1 MRPETFSQT
10 HPQDS
15 MAHLQAPKLPASAEQ
30 RRLAA
35 LRSYGILDT
44 VKESAFEDITRIAS
58 LVCGTPIAVVNL
70 IDADRQWFKSEVG
83 LGVRETPLATSI
95 CAHAI
100 LEHDMLVVPDT
111 TQDRRFAENPLVTG
125 DPGLRF
131 YAGALL
137 KTADGL
143 AIGTVCVLDTEP
155 RGLSQQQIDVLRGLA
170 RQVMTQLE
178 LRRMLA
184 ASERQNKH
192 LGSLVTAAG
201 HDLKAPLRSALY
213 AIDRSSSVSVPEVQ
227 ARLAAATAQLLD
239 IDRRLTSL
247 SVAAS
252 SGVGLAP
259 ELTPVAIAPLFA
271 AMEQAWQ
278 PVALRRNI
286 SFSVSPSTLSVIG
299 HGALLETLVGNLLS
313 NAMKYTPKGGSVH
326 LEAERLGD
334 IVEIRVTDTG
344 IGMTT
349 EASEE
354 LFGAFRQADPTAD
367 GLGLGL
373 WIVQQTADALEAT
386 LSVHSAPGEGSRFMV
401 RLNAG

>member
-1 MRPETFSQT
+1 
-10 HPQDS
+10 
-15 MAHLQAPKLPASAEQ
+15 MAHLQAPKLPDAAEH

-35 LRSYGILDT
+35 LRAYDILDT
-44 VKESAFEDITRIAS
+44 ARESAFEDITRIAS

-70 IDADRQWFKSEVG
+70 IDAERQWFKSEVG

-111 TQDRRFAENPLVTG
+111 TLDGRFAENPLVTG

-137 KTADGL
+137 KTPDGL

-155 RGLSQQQIDVLRGLA
+155 RDLSQEQVDVLRGLA

-184 ASERQNKH
+184 LSDRKSRH
-192 LGSLVTAAG
+192 MGRLLTAAG

-213 AIDRSSSVSVPEVQ
+213 AINRASVVSVPDVQ
-227 ARLAAATAQLLD
+227 AKLASATTQLLD
-239 IDRRLTSL
+239 IDRQFTDL
-247 SVAAS
+247 SIAAS
-252 SGVGLAP
+252 SGVGLIP
-259 ELTPVAIAPLFA
+259 ELTPVPIAPLLA
-271 AMEQAWQ
+271 TMEQAWR
-278 PVALRRNI
+278 PAAERKEI
-286 SFSVSPSTLSVIG
+286 TLSASTNAMSVMG
-299 HGALLETLVGNLLS
+299 HAALLETLVGNLLS
-313 NAMKYTPKGGSVH
+313 NAVKYTPRGGDVR
-326 LEAERLGD
+326 LEAQREGD
-334 IVEIRVTDTG
+334 IIEIAVTDTG
-344 IGMTT
+344 IGMTS
-349 EASEE
+349 EATEE
-354 LFGAFRQADPTAD
+354 LFGAFRQADPGAD

-386 LSVHSAPGEGSRFMV
+386 LSVQSAPGKGTRFAI
-401 RLNAG
+401 RLKAV

>member
-1 MRPETFSQT
+1 
-10 HPQDS
+10 
-15 MAHLQAPKLPASAEQ
+15 MAHLAAPKLPNAAEQ

-35 LRSYGILDT
+35 LHAYGILDT
-44 VKESAFEDITRIAS
+44 AKESAFEDITRIAS

-70 IDADRQWFKSEVG
+70 IDGERQWFKSEVG

-111 TQDRRFAENPLVTG
+111 TLDRRFAENPLVTG

-137 KTADGL
+137 KTPDGL

-155 RGLSQQQIDVLRGLA
+155 RGLTQQQIDILRGLA

-184 ASERQNKH
+184 LSERKTRH
-192 LGSLVTAAG
+192 LGSLITAAG

-213 AIDRSSSVSVPEVQ
+213 AIDRSSVASTPEVQ
-227 ARLAAATAQLLD
+227 KRLAGATAQLLD
-239 IDRRLTSL
+239 IDRQLTSL

-252 SGVGLAP
+252 SGVGLVP
-259 ELTPVAIAPLFA
+259 ELAPVAIAPLLA
-271 AMEQAWQ
+271 AMEQAWR
-278 PVALRRNI
+278 AAAERKHI
-286 SFSVSPSTLSVIG
+286 TLSTAASAVSVMG
-299 HGALLETLVGNLLS
+299 HAALLETLIGNLLS
-313 NAMKYTPKGGSVH
+313 NAVKYTPNGGEVR
-326 LEAERLGD
+326 LEARQDGD
-334 IVEIRVTDTG
+334 DVEISITDTG
-344 IGMTT
+344 IGMTP
-349 EASEE
+349 EATEE

-373 WIVQQTADALEAT
+373 WIVEQTADALDAT
-386 LSVHSAPGEGSRFMV
+386 LSVRSVPGEGSRFAV
-401 RLNAG
+401 RLKAG

>member
-1 MRPETFSQT
+1 
-10 HPQDS
+10 
-15 MAHLQAPKLPASAEQ
+15 MAHLAAPKLPNAAEQ

-35 LRSYGILDT
+35 LHAYGILDT
-44 VKESAFEDITRIAS
+44 AKESAFEDITRIAS

-70 IDADRQWFKSEVG
+70 IDGERQWFKSEVG

-111 TQDRRFAENPLVTG
+111 TLDRRFAENPLVTG

-137 KTADGL
+137 KTPDGL

-155 RGLSQQQIDVLRGLA
+155 RGLTQQQIDILRGLA
-170 RQVMTQLE
+170 RQVITQLE

-184 ASERQNKH
+184 LSERKTRH

-213 AIDRSSSVSVPEVQ
+213 AIDRSSVASAPEVQ
-227 ARLAAATAQLLD
+227 MRLAGATAQLLD
-239 IDRRLTSL
+239 IDRQLTSL

-252 SGVGLAP
+252 SGVGLVP
-259 ELTPVAIAPLFA
+259 ELAPVAIAPLLA
-271 AMEQAWQ
+271 AMEQAWR
-278 PVALRRNI
+278 AAAERKHI
-286 SFSVSPSTLSVIG
+286 TLSTAASAVSVMG
-299 HGALLETLVGNLLS
+299 HAALLETLIGNLLS
-313 NAMKYTPKGGSVH
+313 NAVKYTPNGGEVR
-326 LEAERLGD
+326 LEARQDGD
-334 IVEIRVTDTG
+334 GVEISITDTG
-344 IGMTT
+344 IGMTP
-349 EASEE
+349 EATEE

-373 WIVQQTADALEAT
+373 WIVQQTADALDAT
-386 LSVHSAPGEGSRFMV
+386 LSVRSVPGEGSRFAV
-401 RLNAG
+401 RLKAG

>member
-1 MRPETFSQT
+1 M
-10 HPQDS
+10 PQRVTLQDA
-15 MAHLQAPKLPASAEQ
+15 MAHLQAPKLPDAAEH

-35 LRSYGILDT
+35 LRAYDILDT
-44 VKESAFEDITRIAS
+44 ARESAFEDITRIAS

-70 IDADRQWFKSEVG
+70 IDAERQWFKSEVG

-111 TQDRRFAENPLVTG
+111 TFDGRFAENPLVTG

-137 KTADGL
+137 KTPDGL

-155 RGLSQQQIDVLRGLA
+155 RGLSQEQVDVLRGLA

-184 ASERQNKH
+184 LSDRKSRH
-192 LGSLVTAAG
+192 MGRLLTAAG

-213 AIDRSSSVSVPEVQ
+213 AINRASVVSVPDVQ
-227 ARLAAATAQLLD
+227 AKLASATTQLLD
-239 IDRRLTSL
+239 IDRQFTDL
-247 SVAAS
+247 SIAAS
-252 SGVGLAP
+252 SGVGLIP
-259 ELTPVAIAPLFA
+259 ELTPVPIAPLLA
-271 AMEQAWQ
+271 TMEQAWR
-278 PVALRRNI
+278 PAAERKEI
-286 SFSVSPSTLSVIG
+286 TLSASTNAMSVMG
-299 HGALLETLVGNLLS
+299 HAALLETLVGNLLS
-313 NAMKYTPKGGSVH
+313 NAVKYTPRGGDVR
-326 LEAERLGD
+326 LEAQREGD
-334 IVEIRVTDTG
+334 IIEIAVTDTG
-344 IGMTT
+344 IGMTS
-349 EASEE
+349 EATEE
-354 LFGAFRQADPTAD
+354 LFGAFRQADPGAD

-386 LSVHSAPGEGSRFMV
+386 LSVQSAPGKGTRFAI
-401 RLNAG
+401 RLKAV

>member
-1 MRPETFSQT
+1 
-10 HPQDS
+10 
-15 MAHLQAPKLPASAEQ
+15 MAHLPAPKLPNAAEQ

-35 LRSYGILDT
+35 LHSYGILDT
-44 VKESAFEDITRIAS
+44 VRESAFEDITRIAS

-70 IDADRQWFKSEVG
+70 IDAERQWFKSEVG

-100 LEHDMLVVPDT
+100 LEHDVLVVPDT
-111 TQDRRFAENPLVTG
+111 TLDGRFAENPLVTG

-155 RGLSQQQIDVLRGLA
+155 RRLTQEQVDVLRGLA

-184 ASERQNKH
+184 ASERKNRH
-192 LGSLVTAAG
+192 LGSLITAAG

-213 AIDRSSSVSVPEVQ
+213 AIDRSSIASVPEVQ
-227 ARLAAATAQLLD
+227 TKLATATKQLLD
-239 IDRRLTSL
+239 IDRQLTSL

-252 SGVGLAP
+252 SGVGLIP
-259 ELTPVAIAPLFA
+259 ELTAVPIAPVFES
-271 AMEQAWQ
+271 MQQAWR
-278 PVALRRNI
+278 PAAERKNI
-286 SFSVSPSTLSVIG
+286 TLSITAAPLSVMG
-299 HGALLETLVGNLLS
+299 HAALLETLIGNLLS
-313 NAMKYTPKGGSVH
+313 NAVKYTPKGGQVH
-326 LEAERLGD
+326 LDAQHDGD
-334 IVEIRVTDTG
+334 EVEIAITDTG

-349 EASEE
+349 EASGE
-354 LFGAFRQADPTAD
+354 LFGAFRQADPAAD

-373 WIVQQTADALEAT
+373 WIVQQTADALGAT
-386 LSVHSAPGEGSRFMV
+386 LSVQSTPGGGTRFAV
-401 RLNAG
+401 RLKAA

>member
-1 MRPETFSQT
+1 
-10 HPQDS
+10 
-15 MAHLQAPKLPASAEQ
+15 MAHLAAPKLPNAAEQ

-35 LRSYGILDT
+35 LHAYGILDT
-44 VKESAFEDITRIAS
+44 AKESAFEDITRIAS

-70 IDADRQWFKSEVG
+70 IDGERQWFKSEVG

-111 TQDRRFAENPLVTG
+111 TLDRRFAENPLVTG

-137 KTADGL
+137 KTPDGL

-155 RGLSQQQIDVLRGLA
+155 RGLTQQQIDILRGLA

-184 ASERQNKH
+184 LSERKTRH
-192 LGSLVTAAG
+192 LGSLITAAG

-213 AIDRSSSVSVPEVQ
+213 AIDRSSVASTPEVQ
-227 ARLAAATAQLLD
+227 KRLAGATAQLLD
-239 IDRRLTSL
+239 IDRQLTSL

-252 SGVGLAP
+252 SGVGLVP
-259 ELTPVAIAPLFA
+259 ELAPVAIAPLLA
-271 AMEQAWQ
+271 AMEQAWR
-278 PVALRRNI
+278 AAAERKHI
-286 SFSVSPSTLSVIG
+286 TLSTAASAVSVMG
-299 HGALLETLVGNLLS
+299 HAALLETLIGNLLS
-313 NAMKYTPKGGSVH
+313 NAVKYTPNGGEVR
-326 LEAERLGD
+326 LEARQDGD
-334 IVEIRVTDTG
+334 DIEISITDTG
-344 IGMTT
+344 IGMTP
-349 EASEE
+349 EATEE
-354 LFGAFRQADPTAD
+354 LFSAFRQADPTAD

-373 WIVQQTADALEAT
+373 WIVQQTADALDAK
-386 LSVHSAPGEGSRFMV
+386 LSVRSVPGEGSRFAV
-401 RLNAG
+401 RLKAG

>member
-1 MRPETFSQT
+1 MPQRVT
-10 HPQDS
+10 PQDA
-15 MAHLQAPKLPASAEQ
+15 MAHLQAPKLPDAAEH

-35 LRSYGILDT
+35 LRAYDILDT
-44 VKESAFEDITRIAS
+44 ARESAFEDITRIAS

-70 IDADRQWFKSEVG
+70 IDAERQWFKSEVG

-111 TQDRRFAENPLVTG
+111 TLDGRFAENPLVTG

-137 KTADGL
+137 KTPDGL

-155 RGLSQQQIDVLRGLA
+155 RGLSQEQVDVLRGLA

-184 ASERQNKH
+184 LSDRKSRH
-192 LGSLVTAAG
+192 MGRLLTAAG

-213 AIDRSSSVSVPEVQ
+213 AINRASVVSVPDVQ
-227 ARLAAATAQLLD
+227 AKLASATTQLLD
-239 IDRRLTSL
+239 IDRQFTDL
-247 SVAAS
+247 SIAAS
-252 SGVGLAP
+252 SGVGLIP
-259 ELTPVAIAPLFA
+259 ELTPVPIAPLLA
-271 AMEQAWQ
+271 TMEQAWR
-278 PVALRRNI
+278 PAAERKEI
-286 SFSVSPSTLSVIG
+286 TLSASTNAMSVMG
-299 HGALLETLVGNLLS
+299 HAALLETLVGNLLS
-313 NAMKYTPKGGSVH
+313 NAVKYTPRGGDVR
-326 LEAERLGD
+326 LEAQREGD
-334 IVEIRVTDTG
+334 IIEIAVTDTG
-344 IGMTT
+344 IGMTS
-349 EASEE
+349 EATEE
-354 LFGAFRQADPTAD
+354 LFGAFRQADPGAD

-386 LSVHSAPGEGSRFMV
+386 LSVQSAPGKGTRFAI
-401 RLNAG
+401 RLKAV

>member
-1 MRPETFSQT
+1 
-10 HPQDS
+10 
-15 MAHLQAPKLPASAEQ
+15 MAHLQAPKLPDAAEH

-35 LRSYGILDT
+35 LRAYDILDT
-44 VKESAFEDITRIAS
+44 ARESAFEDITRIAS

-70 IDADRQWFKSEVG
+70 IDAERQWFKSEVG

-111 TQDRRFAENPLVTG
+111 TLDGRFAENPLVTG

-137 KTADGL
+137 KTPDGL

-155 RGLSQQQIDVLRGLA
+155 RGLSQEQVDVLRGLA

-184 ASERQNKH
+184 LSDRKSRH
-192 LGSLVTAAG
+192 MGRLLTAAG

-213 AIDRSSSVSVPEVQ
+213 AINRASVVSVPDVQ
-227 ARLAAATAQLLD
+227 AKLASATTQLLD
-239 IDRRLTSL
+239 IDRQFTDL
-247 SVAAS
+247 SIAAS
-252 SGVGLAP
+252 SGVGLIP
-259 ELTPVAIAPLFA
+259 ELTPVPIAPLLA
-271 AMEQAWQ
+271 TMEQAWR
-278 PVALRRNI
+278 PAAERKEI
-286 SFSVSPSTLSVIG
+286 TLSASTNAMSVMG
-299 HGALLETLVGNLLS
+299 HAALLETLVGNLLS
-313 NAMKYTPKGGSVH
+313 NAVKYTPRGGDVR
-326 LEAERLGD
+326 LEAQREGD
-334 IVEIRVTDTG
+334 IIEIAVTDTG
-344 IGMTT
+344 IGMTS
-349 EASEE
+349 EATEE
-354 LFGAFRQADPTAD
+354 LFGAFRQADPGAD

-386 LSVHSAPGEGSRFMV
+386 LSVQSAPGKGTRFAI
-401 RLNAG
+401 RLKAV

>member
-1 MRPETFSQT
+1 
-10 HPQDS
+10 
-15 MAHLQAPKLPASAEQ
+15 MAHLAAPKLPNAAEQ

-35 LRSYGILDT
+35 LHAYGILDT
-44 VKESAFEDITRIAS
+44 GKESAFEDITRIAS

-70 IDADRQWFKSEVG
+70 IDGERQWFKSEVG

-111 TQDRRFAENPLVTG
+111 TLDRRFAENPLVTG

-137 KTADGL
+137 KTPDGL

-155 RGLSQQQIDVLRGLA
+155 RGLTQQQIDILRGLA

-184 ASERQNKH
+184 LSERKTRH
-192 LGSLVTAAG
+192 LGSLITAAG

-213 AIDRSSSVSVPEVQ
+213 AIDRSSVASTPEVQ
-227 ARLAAATAQLLD
+227 KRLAGATAQLLD
-239 IDRRLTSL
+239 IDRQLTSL

-252 SGVGLAP
+252 SGVGLVP
-259 ELTPVAIAPLFA
+259 ELAPVAIAPLLA
-271 AMEQAWQ
+271 AMEQAWR
-278 PVALRRNI
+278 AAAERKHI
-286 SFSVSPSTLSVIG
+286 TLSTAASAVSVMG
-299 HGALLETLVGNLLS
+299 HAALLETLIGNLLS
-313 NAMKYTPKGGSVH
+313 NAVKYTPNGGEVR
-326 LEAERLGD
+326 LEARQDGD
-334 IVEIRVTDTG
+334 DVEISITDTG
-344 IGMTT
+344 IGMTP
-349 EASEE
+349 EATEE

-386 LSVHSAPGEGSRFMV
+386 LSVRSVPGEGSRFAV
-401 RLNAG
+401 RLKAG

>member
-1 MRPETFSQT
+1 
-10 HPQDS
+10 
-15 MAHLQAPKLPASAEQ
+15 MAHLAAPKLPNAAEQ

-35 LRSYGILDT
+35 LHAYGILDT
-44 VKESAFEDITRIAS
+44 GKESAFEDITRIAS

-70 IDADRQWFKSEVG
+70 IDGERQWFKSEVG

-111 TQDRRFAENPLVTG
+111 TLDRRFAENPLVTG

-137 KTADGL
+137 KTPDGL

-155 RGLSQQQIDVLRGLA
+155 RGLTQQQIDILRGLA

-184 ASERQNKH
+184 LSERKTRH
-192 LGSLVTAAG
+192 LGSLITAAG

-213 AIDRSSSVSVPEVQ
+213 AIDRSSVASTPEVQ
-227 ARLAAATAQLLD
+227 KRLAGATAQLLD
-239 IDRRLTSL
+239 IDRQLTSL

-252 SGVGLAP
+252 SGVGLVP
-259 ELTPVAIAPLFA
+259 ELAPVAIAPLLA
-271 AMEQAWQ
+271 AMEQAWR
-278 PVALRRNI
+278 AAAERKHI
-286 SFSVSPSTLSVIG
+286 TLSTAASAVSVMG
-299 HGALLETLVGNLLS
+299 HAALLETLIGNLLS
-313 NAMKYTPKGGSVH
+313 NAVKYTPNGGEVR
-326 LEAERLGD
+326 LEARQDGD
-334 IVEIRVTDTG
+334 DVEISITDTG
-344 IGMTT
+344 IGMTP
-349 EASEE
+349 EATEE

-386 LSVHSAPGEGSRFMV
+386 LSVRSAPGEGSRFAV
-401 RLNAG
+401 RLKAG

>member
-1 MRPETFSQT
+1 
-10 HPQDS
+10 
-15 MAHLQAPKLPASAEQ
+15 MAHLAAPKLPNAAEQ

-35 LRSYGILDT
+35 LHAYGILDT
-44 VKESAFEDITRIAS
+44 AKESAFEDITRIAS

-70 IDADRQWFKSEVG
+70 IDGERQWFKSEVG

-111 TQDRRFAENPLVTG
+111 TLDRRFAENPLVTG

-137 KTADGL
+137 KTPDGL

-155 RGLSQQQIDVLRGLA
+155 RGLTQQQIDILRGLA
-170 RQVMTQLE
+170 RQVITQLE

-184 ASERQNKH
+184 LSERKTRH

-213 AIDRSSSVSVPEVQ
+213 AIDRSSVASAPEVQ
-227 ARLAAATAQLLD
+227 MRLAGATAQLLD
-239 IDRRLTSL
+239 IDRQLTSL

-252 SGVGLAP
+252 SGVGLVP
-259 ELTPVAIAPLFA
+259 ELAPVAIAPLLA
-271 AMEQAWQ
+271 AMEQAWR
-278 PVALRRNI
+278 VAAERKHI
-286 SFSVSPSTLSVIG
+286 TLSTAASAVSVMG
-299 HGALLETLVGNLLS
+299 HAALLETLIGNLLS
-313 NAMKYTPKGGSVH
+313 NAVKYTPNGGEVR
-326 LEAERLGD
+326 LEARQDGD
-334 IVEIRVTDTG
+334 GVEISITDTG
-344 IGMTT
+344 IGMTP
-349 EASEE
+349 EATEE

-373 WIVQQTADALEAT
+373 WIVQQTADALDAT
-386 LSVHSAPGEGSRFMV
+386 LSVRSVPGEGSRFAV
-401 RLNAG
+401 RLKAG